1 MIIVYDNYAFARFT
15 APDHVTIDY
24 SFELCFLSA
33 LMSGLPGKMI
43 QRMVLL
49 MTIEAQQMTDKS
61 GQDNQRL
68 AKSWPDQCL
77 T

>member
-1 MIIVYDNYAFARFT
+1 MDLGNNINQDSSFECLLLCVVIMIIVYDNYAFARFT

-33 LMSGLPGKMI
+33 LMSGPPGKMI

-49 MTIEAQQMTDKS
+49 MIIEA
-61 GQDNQRL
+61 
-68 AKSWPDQCL
+68 
-77 T
+77 